1 MAHAIAA
8 ASGQAT
14 PDLLLGELKE
24 AHAKVLRA
32 IDDLECLTRG
42 RVPAKELLVK
52 TRWRLSSASLTRR
65 LLWGRIHAY
74 LSRHPDRRFEEN
86 LRRLQQVDMELLR
99 ISSKHVADWS
109 VDSILADWAG
119 YCRASERIQR
129 AMIEAIDQ
137 ERQLLF
143 PLLSELH
150 GRGRE
155 CLRLV
160 K

>member
-14 PDLLLGELKE
+14 PDFWLGELKE

-42 RVPAKELLVK
+42 HIPDKELLVK

-74 LSRHPDRRFEEN
+74 LSWQLDRRFEEN
-86 LRRLQQVDMELLR
+86 LRRLQQADMELLQT
-99 ISSKHVADWS
+99 SSKHVADWS
-109 VDSILADWAG
+109 VDCVLADWAG
-119 YCRASERIQR
+119 YCRASERMRR

-137 ERQLLF
+137 EKRLLY

-150 GRGRE
+150 RRRRDYM
-155 CLRLV
+155 RLA